1 MEEILMQAKKLGEM
15 LAASEETRR
24 VAIAEENQSNDEK
37 AQKLIADYNQFRESL
52 MEKIREEK
60 PSNEVLK
67 GYQEELAK
75 RFEEVSAYPVIAE
88 YLVARQNYEAMVQQV
103 MNLVSGAGQ
112 SSCGGGCSSCS
123 GCH

>member
-15 LAASEETRR
+15 LAASDETRR
-24 VAIAEENQSNDEK
+24 VAAAEEKQSADEK
-37 AQKLIADYNQFRESL
+37 AQKLIQDYNQFRESL
-52 MEKIREEK
+52 MAKIRDEK
-60 PSNEVLK
+60 PSNEELK

-88 YLVARQNYEAMVQQV
+88 YLVARQNYEAMIQQV
-103 MNLVSGAGQ
+103 MNLVSGAGE
-112 SSCGGGCSSCS
+112 SSCGGSCSSCS